1 MLSLNVYVKSYLMED
16 YKDADALPC
25 ADKMVFDSFKSA
37 EATGLAAD
45 WQHGAQLKAY
55 KCRYCQL
62 WHLSTRITE

>member
-1 MLSLNVYVKSYLMED
+1 MEENNQ
-16 YKDADALPC
+16 ALPC
-25 ADKMVFDSFKSA
+25 AEKMVFNSYKEA

-55 KCRYCQL
+55 KCRYCHL